1 MSIFSFFLV
10 ALLTCLLWTAAC
22 TAAAVRLKKPL
33 LRRLLLTIGF
43 LAPLLSLLPFV
54 AFTTIL
60 AFVAHLEVNWF
71 SSAISI
77 FISTLIGSGL
87 ILLRGTQPD
96 GGGWKTVPAAN
107 WSPLALFTL
116 FLLTK
121 SVTAGTI
128 LFLNQ
133 TVAAKAQTL
142 QNEAAIL
149 MTTHLPPNLSD
160 LENAEGLYRGASVI
174 FEDDDEFQGFLQDT
188 AESSGDPLTLEEI
201 AFLNRHA
208 ETLEILRQAAARP
221 TCRFIRDYSRPSVDM
236 LLPEIQFFR
245 NAARILSV
253 SARHQ
258 VSLGAIPAALRD
270 VISIMNISRH
280 ASSEPILISGL
291 VGLAI
296 DSIAIDTLIDVLPFI
311 DADNLALLKRDEI
324 HNFLSTPPSLAKNI
338 YGEEAFGL
346 YVFSIFGTGGF
357 DQWQLG
363 QLASFIMDDLDV
375 PDSIVQQ
382 DTFFNPALAAY
393 RIFLFPQDLTA
404 YQQTMHTYQRVAES
418 SNSYAAKQTTLKR
431 IEDDFSSGRPKGFVT
446 ALLTP
451 AIGKAIENVEKA
463 RMRHTTALVAIAATE
478 FRITHESLPEKADVL
493 VPKLLPFLPK
503 DVFLEKSRLRYS
515 VKNDGVAIYSVGPNG
530 KDDGGPGPDMG
541 KDQPKNDDVGI
552 FLRQSPP
559 V

>member
-478 FRITHESLPEKADVL
+478 FRITHDSLPEKADVL

-530 KDDGGPGPDMG
+530 KDDGGPGPDIG

>member
-133 TVAAKAQTL
+133 TVAAKAQAL

-174 FEDDDEFQGFLQDT
+174 FEEDDEFQGFLQDT

-236 LLPEIQFFR
+236 LLPEIQIVR

-357 DQWQLG
+357 DQWQL
-363 QLASFIMDDLDV
+363 ASFIMDDLDV

-418 SNSYAAKQTTLKR
+418 SDSYAAKQTTLKR

-451 AIGKAIENVEKA
+451 AIGKAIENVEEA

-478 FRITHESLPEKADVL
+478 FRITHDSLPEKADVL

-503 DVFLEKSRLRYS
+503 DVFLDKSRLRYS

>member
-1 MSIFSFFLV
+1 MSVFSFFLV

-133 TVAAKAQTL
+133 TVVAKAQTL

-174 FEDDDEFQGFLQDT
+174 FEEDDEFQGFLQDT

-404 YQQTMHTYQRVAES
+404 YQQTMRTYQRVAES

-478 FRITHESLPEKADVL
+478 FRITHDSLPEKADVL

-503 DVFLEKSRLRYS
+503 DVFLDKSRLHYS

>member
-1 MSIFSFFLV
+1 MSVFSFFLV

-133 TVAAKAQTL
+133 TVAAKAQAL

-357 DQWQLG
+357 DQWQL
-363 QLASFIMDDLDV
+363 ASFIMDDLDV

-478 FRITHESLPEKADVL
+478 FRITHDSLPEKADVL

-503 DVFLEKSRLRYS
+503 DVFVDKSRLRYS

>member
-1 MSIFSFFLV
+1 MSVFSFFLV

-133 TVAAKAQTL
+133 TVAAKAQAL

-174 FEDDDEFQGFLQDT
+174 FEEDDEFQGFLQDT
-188 AESSGDPLTLEEI
+188 AESSGDPLTLEQI

-418 SNSYAAKQTTLKR
+418 SNSYATKQTTLKR

-478 FRITHESLPEKADVL
+478 FRITHDSLPEKADVL

-503 DVFLEKSRLRYS
+503 DVFIDKSRLRYS
-515 VKNDGVAIYSVGPNG
+515 VKNDGIAIYSVGPNG

>member
-1 MSIFSFFLV
+1 
-10 ALLTCLLWTAAC
+10 
-22 TAAAVRLKKPL
+22 
-33 LRRLLLTIGF
+33 
-43 LAPLLSLLPFV
+43 
-54 AFTTIL
+54 
-60 AFVAHLEVNWF
+60 
-71 SSAISI
+71 
-77 FISTLIGSGL
+77 
-87 ILLRGTQPD
+87 
-96 GGGWKTVPAAN
+96 
-107 WSPLALFTL
+107 
-116 FLLTK
+116 
-121 SVTAGTI
+121 
-128 LFLNQ
+128 
-133 TVAAKAQTL
+133 
-142 QNEAAIL
+142 
-149 MTTHLPPNLSD
+149 
-160 LENAEGLYRGASVI
+160 
-174 FEDDDEFQGFLQDT
+174 
-188 AESSGDPLTLEEI
+188 
-201 AFLNRHA
+201 
-208 ETLEILRQAAARP
+208 
-221 TCRFIRDYSRPSVDM
+221 M

-393 RIFLFPQDLTA
+393 RIFLFPQDLAA

-478 FRITHESLPEKADVL
+478 FRITHDSLPEKADVL

-503 DVFLEKSRLRYS
+503 DVFLDKSRLHYS

-559 V
+559 L

>member
-133 TVAAKAQTL
+133 TVAAKAQAL

-174 FEDDDEFQGFLQDT
+174 FEEDDEFQGFLQDT

-418 SNSYAAKQTTLKR
+418 SNSYATKQTTLKR

-478 FRITHESLPEKADVL
+478 FRITHDSLPEKADVL

-503 DVFLEKSRLRYS
+503 DVFIDKSRLRYS
-515 VKNDGVAIYSVGPNG
+515 VKNDGIAIYSVGPNG

>member
-133 TVAAKAQTL
+133 TVAAKAQAL

-174 FEDDDEFQGFLQDT
+174 FEEDDEFQGFLQDT

-357 DQWQLG
+357 DQWQL
-363 QLASFIMDDLDV
+363 ASFIMDDLDV

-418 SNSYAAKQTTLKR
+418 SDSYAAKQTTLKR

-463 RMRHTTALVAIAATE
+463 RMRHITALVAIAATE
-478 FRITHESLPEKADVL
+478 FRITHDSLPEKAASL
-493 VPKLLPFLPK
+493 VPDFLPFLPK
-503 DVFLEKSRLRYS
+503 DAFLKDSRLRYS
-515 VKNDGVAIYSVGPNG
+515 NKDDGVAIYSVGPNG
-530 KDDGGPGPDMG
+530 KDVGGPGPEMG

>member
-160 LENAEGLYRGASVI
+160 QENAEGLYRGASVI

-478 FRITHESLPEKADVL
+478 FRITHDSLPEKADVL

>member
-258 VSLGAIPAALRD
+258 VSLGAIRAALRD

-404 YQQTMHTYQRVAES
+404 YQQTMRTYQRVAES

-478 FRITHESLPEKADVL
+478 FRITHDSLPEKADVL

-503 DVFLEKSRLRYS
+503 DVFVDKSRLRYS
-515 VKNDGVAIYSVGPNG
+515 VKNDGIAIYSVGPNG

>member
-174 FEDDDEFQGFLQDT
+174 FEEDDEFQGFLQDT

-418 SNSYAAKQTTLKR
+418 SNSYATKQTTLKR

-478 FRITHESLPEKADVL
+478 FRITHDSLPEKADVL

-503 DVFLEKSRLRYS
+503 DVFVDKSRLRYS
-515 VKNDGVAIYSVGPNG
+515 VKNDGIAIYSVGPNG

>member
-174 FEDDDEFQGFLQDT
+174 FEEDDEFQGFLQDT

-404 YQQTMHTYQRVAES
+404 YQQTMRTYQRVAES

-478 FRITHESLPEKADVL
+478 FRITHDSLPEKADVL

-503 DVFLEKSRLRYS
+503 DVFVDKSRLRYS
-515 VKNDGVAIYSVGPNG
+515 VKNDGIAIYSVGPNG

>member
-133 TVAAKAQTL
+133 TVAAKAQAL

-174 FEDDDEFQGFLQDT
+174 FEEDDEFQGFLQDT

-478 FRITHESLPEKADVL
+478 FRITHDSLPEKADVL

-503 DVFLEKSRLRYS
+503 DVFVDKSRLRYS
-515 VKNDGVAIYSVGPNG
+515 VKNDGIAIYSVGPNG
-530 KDDGGPGPDMG
+530 KDDGGPGPDIG

>member
-133 TVAAKAQTL
+133 TVAAKAQAI

-478 FRITHESLPEKADVL
+478 FRITHDSLPEKADVL

-503 DVFLEKSRLRYS
+503 DVFVDKSRLRYS
-515 VKNDGVAIYSVGPNG
+515 VKNDGIAIYSVGPNG

-541 KDQPKNDDVGI
+541 KDQQKNDDVGI